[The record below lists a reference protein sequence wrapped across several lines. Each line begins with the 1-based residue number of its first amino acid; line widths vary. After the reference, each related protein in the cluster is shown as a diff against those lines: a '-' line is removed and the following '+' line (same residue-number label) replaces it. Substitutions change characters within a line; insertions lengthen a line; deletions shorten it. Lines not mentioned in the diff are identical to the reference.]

1 MFYFIL
7 RSGLTCIIYDTYEVP
22 DVYFFSS
29 KISTQDLRKK
39 VQVTGQRSDIIK
51 TREDKCVTFKRC

>member
-22 DVYFFSS
+22 DIYFFS
-29 KISTQDLRKK
+29 KISTQGLRK
-39 VQVTGQRSDIIK
+39 QV
-51 TREDKCVTFKRC
+51 